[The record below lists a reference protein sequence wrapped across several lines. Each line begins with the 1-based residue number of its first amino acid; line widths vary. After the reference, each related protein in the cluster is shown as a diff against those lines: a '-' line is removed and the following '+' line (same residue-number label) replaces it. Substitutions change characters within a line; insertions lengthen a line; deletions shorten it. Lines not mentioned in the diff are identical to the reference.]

1 MPGNAKPVTS
11 KEVAIDLGYTVQDV
25 VKMVRACNTLARVMA
40 ENNGKSDGMQIN
52 CYDNK
57 GNWIARCEEVNG
69 VATVYTRMKT
79 NA

>member
-1 MPGNAKPVTS
+1 MSGNAKPVTS
-11 KEVAIDLGYTVQDV
+11 KEVAIDLGFTGQDLA
-25 VKMVRACNTLARVMA
+25 KMARAWNTLARVMA
-40 ENNGKSDGMQIN
+40 ENDGKSDGMQIN

-79 NA
+79 NV

>member
-1 MPGNAKPVTS
+1 MNSAKPVTS
-11 KEVAIDLGYTVQDV
+11 KDVAQELGFTVQDV

-69 VATVYTRMKT
+69 VATVFTRMKT